1 MIKLVLFNEEE
12 FIFIYIFFYYFSISN
27 VVYKIHEK
35 NLLSNLDFKS
45 LYLSCNSIINIGVGG
60 FFDFENGDLCE
71 FDFSVL

>member
-12 FIFIYIFFYYFSISN
+12 FIFIYIFFSN
-27 VVYKIHEK
+27 VVYKIQK

>member
-1 MIKLVLFNEEE
+1 MRRNLFL
-12 FIFIYIFFYYFSISN
+12 FFHLQCG
-27 VVYKIHEK
+27 VYKIHGK

-71 FDFSVL
+71 FDFSAI

>member
-12 FIFIYIFFYYFSISN
+12 FIFIYIFFSN